1 MTTSHASRL
10 ALVLAAALALVACG
24 EDPETPPPPPGREE
38 QAAES
43 PDEASPPVGGDEEG
57 VEVPTTG
64 GACVEGWREPET
76 PEERELPFH
85 VIRRTMQV
93 DGDFQVEDLRYFEG
107 PESPP
112 SDKGYLLRVD
122 RWYVK
127 GWLKT
132 DPSFRARWLIEERT
146 FGSGVAAVAPFDS
159 TGYESPD
166 WVGFQYEQGDTDRR
180 TYPGL
185 PGEWAGRPYDYIT
198 GEDLETGERV
208 FRFPGLPRE
217 VAGCLQDT

>member
-10 ALVLAAALALVACG
+10 ALVLVAALAFIGCG
-24 EDPETPPPPPGREE
+24 EEPETPPPPPGREE

-43 PDEASPPVGGDEEG
+43 PDEPSTQVGGDDEG

-76 PEERELPFH
+76 AEERELPFH

-93 DGDFQVEDLRYFEG
+93 EGEFHVEEMRYFEG

-127 GWLKT
+127 GWLES
-132 DPSFRARWLIEERT
+132 DPSFRGRWLIEERT
-146 FGSGVAAVAPFDS
+146 FGSGIAAVAPYDS
-159 TGYESPD
+159 RGFEAPD
-166 WVGFQYEQGDTDRR
+166 WVGFQYELGDDERR
-180 TYPGL
+180 AYADL
-185 PGEWAGRPYDYIT
+185 PGEWSGRPYDYVT

-208 FRFPGLPRE
+208 FRFTGLPSE
-217 VAGCLQDT
+217 VIGCLQGT